1 MRNYILLILG
11 GFFIMSSLFLSCGD
25 DSGELSVIPRPVKLS
40 QHSGQF
46 VLTANI
52 KIFVASEDQQAL
64 EVGRYLSD
72 IIQQSTGFALQVE
85 PVETVQNID
94 GILLTTLKSKKIHEE
109 GYRLTV
115 KSNSVLIRAATA
127 KGLFYGVTTLL
138 QLFPAEIMNVE
149 PMNGLSW
156 SAPCVEIE
164 DHPRFTWRGV
174 HLDVGRHFFPKEFI
188 KKYIDLLAIHKI
200 NTFHWHLT
208 EDQGWRIEIKKYPLL
223 TQIGAW
229 RKETMGDSTPYGGFY
244 TQEEIKEVVAY
255 AQKRFVT
262 IVPEIEMPGHS
273 VAALAAYPELSCTGG
288 PFEVA
293 TTWGIHNEVYC
304 AGNEKTF
311 EFLQDVLEEVIQLFP
326 SEFIH
331 IGGDECPKDRWK
343 ECSKCQAR
351 IKYEDL
357 KDEHE
362 LQSYFIRRIE
372 KFLNARGKRIIGWDE
387 ILEGGLAPNAAVMSW
402 RGVQGG
408 IQAAEA
414 GHDVV
419 MSPTSHC
426 YFDYYQG
433 KYGEP
438 KGIGGYIPLEL
449 VYSYEPVPQELSK
462 DKQKHILGAQAN
474 LWTEYISTTEHVEFM
489 LLPRMAAL
497 AELVW
502 TPKDKRN
509 YQNFQDRMVEHYH
522 RLTAM
527 KINFRLP
534 PPEGLWEQIVAYK
547 DTTIEL
553 KNELKNSRIAY
564 SIDNTEPNSG
574 ALRYSNP
581 LQITKTIRIK
591 ARTITYYGRMSHVLT
606 STINVINKDKNGLSF
621 DYYEGQW
628 DSLPDFNQMQP
639 KQTGRVFTL
648 NVDKIKQQDEGF
660 ALQFIGFIEIP
671 ISGEYTFYLI
681 SDDGGKLFINDIE
694 VINNDGIHG
703 DKEAEGKIMLSSGKY
718 PCKIQ
723 YFQGYGRYDLKLY
736 YSGPLIDKQPVPASN
751 FYLEAESVQ

>member
-11 GFFIMSSLFLSCGD
+11 GFFVMSSFFLSCGD
-25 DSGELSVIPRPVKLS
+25 DAGELSLIPRPVKLS
-40 QHSGQF
+40 QSSGEF
-46 VLTANI
+46 VLTAET
-52 KIFVASEDQQAL
+52 KIYVVSENQQAL

-72 IIQQSTGFALQVE
+72 LIQRSTGFAIQVE
-85 PVETVQNID
+85 PVTAEQKIA
-94 GILLTTLKSKKIHEE
+94 GIFLTTQKSKNIPPE
-109 GYRLTV
+109 GYQLKV
-115 KSNSVLIRAATA
+115 KSNSVLIRAAA
-127 KGLFYGVTTLL
+127 PKGLFYGAMTFL
-138 QLFPAEIMNVE
+138 QLFPAEIMNIE
-149 PMNGLSW
+149 PMTGLSW

-164 DHPRFTWRGV
+164 DYPRFSWRGM

-188 KKYIDLLAIHKI
+188 KKYIDLLAMHKI

-208 EDQGWRIEIKKYPLL
+208 EDQGWRIEIKKYPEL

-229 RKETMGDSTPYGGFY
+229 RKETMGDSIPHGGFY
-244 TQEEIKEVVAY
+244 TQEDVKEIVAY
-255 AQKRFVT
+255 AQKRFIT

-273 VAALAAYPELSCTGG
+273 QAALAAYPELSCTGG
-288 PFEVA
+288 PFEVS
-293 TTWGIHNEVYC
+293 TIWGIHNEVFC

-311 EFLQDVLEEVIQLFP
+311 EFLQNVLEEVIQLFP
-326 SEFIH
+326 GDVIH

-343 ECSKCQAR
+343 TCSKCQAR

-372 KFLNARGKRIIGWDE
+372 KFLNAHGKRIIGWDE

-438 KGIGGYIPLEL
+438 KGIGGYLPLEL
-449 VYSYEPVPQELSK
+449 VYSYDPIPQELSK
-462 DKQKHILGAQAN
+462 DKQKHVLGAQAN
-474 LWTEYISTTEHVEFM
+474 LWTEYIPTTEHVEFM

-534 PPEGLWEQIVAYK
+534 PPEGLWEQIVAYN

-564 SIDNTEPNSG
+564 TIDNTEPNSG

-621 DYYEGQW
+621 DYFEGQW
-628 DSLPDFNQMQP
+628 DSLPDFDQVQP
-639 KQTGRVFTL
+639 KHTGKAFTF
-648 NVDKIKQQDEGF
+648 NVDKIKQQDENF
-660 ALQFIGFIEIP
+660 ALQFKGFIEIP

-681 SDDGGKLFINDIE
+681 SDDGGKFFINDSE
-694 VINNDGIHG
+694 VINNDGVHG
-703 DKEAEGKIMLSSGKY
+703 DKEAVGKIMLSSGKY
-718 PCKIQ
+718 PCTIQ

-736 YSGPLIDKQPVPASN
+736 YAGPLIDKQPVPASS
-751 FYLEAESVQ
+751 FYLEAESVH